1 MCQISDEAIFALD
14 FFSVVCHEDFILP
27 PWRMRE
33 IVMKQNGK
41 LKVLKV
47 SV

>member
-1 MCQISDEAIFALD
+1 MRQISNEAIFALY
-14 FFSVVCHEDFILP
+14 FFSVVCDQDFILLS
-27 PWRMRE
+27 WRICK